1 MLALDNVTT
10 IYLTGLIAIGFSIVQ
25 LLLLLRKGSSVLLW
39 SLGTL
44 LMGLGYIMTLML
56 VEDPLP
62 QFWVAGPIAVLL
74 GSLVILS
81 GLGKWAG
88 YELPKKASII
98 CLVGVAITAGL
109 FYFSRKYNAPLGSL
123 EAILLAPISAALIYS
138 AWFTGVQAKLS
149 GSKYIYLISG
159 VYWVKGIFMAVLTLG
174 ALAAIGDQ
182 YIIVTSQV
190 VYYTSLVFL
199 LSTLINNMSWSLQI
213 SEDLMGKLPSRQTTQ
228 PVIIKT
234 PVAVKTET
242 SVANKTEKVIKEKKI
257 IEKTETI
264 DNNSVNPD
272 LLSDAEKLAMLDKL
286 TDKEREVFLLAAEG
300 KKNGEIATLLN
311 SSESSIK
318 VHRSRMTGKL
328 GMKKPE
334 DLKKMLS
341 KAPAVTNSQ
350 NVEIDQVTE
359 VANVTEVSSES
370 GSDNQNPDLFTK
382 S

>member
-25 LLLLLRKGSSVLLW
+25 LLLLLRRGSSVLLW

-44 LMGLGYIMTLML
+44 LMGLGYITTLML

-88 YELPKKASII
+88 YELPKRSTII

-123 EAILLAPISAALIYS
+123 EAILLAPVSATLIYS
-138 AWFTGVQAKLS
+138 AWFTGVQAKLT

-159 VYWVKGIFMAVLTLG
+159 VYWLKGIFMAALTLG

-199 LSTLINNMSWSLQI
+199 LATLINNMSWSLQI

-228 PVIIKT
+228 PVIIKNPVTVKDET
-234 PVAVKTET
+234 P
-242 SVANKTEKVIKEKKI
+242 VANKTEKVIKEKKI

-264 DNNSVNPD
+264 DNTSVNPD
-272 LLSDAEKLAMLDKL
+272 LLSDAEKLAMLEKL

-359 VANVTEVSSES
+359 VANDTEVSSET